1 MSETSGLK
9 CCDAN
14 KYKKDNFTETS
25 QFDHCLGRPPAK
37 LTNV

>member
-14 KYKKDNFTETS
+14 KYKKR
-25 QFDHCLGRPPAK
+25 QFHWDITVWPLFRKTTC
-37 LTNV
+37 